1 MLRSIYSKDVRWSS
15 HRNFLCA
22 RSSKQKEHDLK
33 QKTKIKAQKREET
46 NSLNSDKKAHAR
58 IGVEDIYIWGAN
70 RRSSLLFALLPWLSR
85 VNYRALPCQYSCRRN
100 GDSRG
105 VELSCALAVKSRV
118 STGALPPS
126 VLVAAFP
133 ESVQLVPTHPPTHPH
148 PTDG

>member
-1 MLRSIYSKDVRWSS
+1 MLRSIYSKHVRWSS

-70 RRSSLLFALLPWLSR
+70 RRSSLLFALLPGCHVLITELSR
-85 VNYRALPCQYSCRRN
+85 VSIAAD
-100 GDSRG
+100 GTETAG
-105 VELSCALAVKSRV
+105 ELS
-118 STGALPPS
+118 
-126 VLVAAFP
+126 
-133 ESVQLVPTHPPTHPH
+133 
-148 PTDG
+148 